1 VAQVLSAFGIF
12 AVGYLMHPIVALES
26 AISATSSATAR
37 TFSVVAI
44 ATNHPSA
51 CCLTIRPRAA
61 LAPIA
66 LALLR
71 MIRGLSV
78 GGEHTTSAVFMVEHA
93 PPDRPGLT
101 GAVACAGALCGILF
115 GSATGAALPH
125 EAYTSTTCIMP
136 SSS

>member
-1 VAQVLSAFGIF
+1 MAQVLSAFGIF

-78 GGEHTTSAVFMVEHA
+78 AAST
-93 PPDRPGLT
+93 PPPL
-101 GAVACAGALCGILF
+101 
-115 GSATGAALPH
+115 
-125 EAYTSTTCIMP
+125 
-136 SSS
+136 SSWSSMHHQTVLG